1 MNMKGLIQSP
11 CSSSSSPS
19 AFLRPPCLTSAS
31 RDSKF
36 PLLLPQAIC
45 TSQRIYQCSGVHM
58 EACHN
63 SYLSKHCMVARFS
76 SGWSETQS
84 LFPKQ
89 SLKKSLLPPG
99 VLVTSKSQDVSN
111 APIVGDDK
119 IGVLLLNLGG
129 PETLEDVQPFLFN
142 LFADPA
148 CLAIWNVFF
157 SSEFFFLFLLFL
169 VYTCS
174 RGIFFKC
181 RIKDFDTT
189 SHVES
194 SGNNYVIV
202 LMVAPQLGCGIFT
215 AVDIIRLPRLFCFLQ
230 KPLAQFISVLRA
242 PKSKEGYASI
252 GGGSPLRRITDAQAE
267 ELRNFLW
274 EKNVPADVY
283 VGMRYWH
290 PFTEEAIEQIKRD
303 GITKLVVLPL
313 YPQFSIS
320 TSGSSLRLLE
330 SIFREDEYLVNM
342 QHTVIP
348 SWYQRKGYIK
358 AMADLI
364 EKELINFD
372 CPEQVMIF
380 FSAHGVPLAYVEEAG
395 DPYKAEMEECVDLI
409 MEELEKRKITNAC
422 TLAYQSRVGP
432 VEWLKPYTDETIIEL
447 GQKGVNSLLAVPIS
461 FVSEH
466 IETLEEIDVEYK
478 ELALKSGIK
487 TWGRVPALGC
497 EPTFI
502 SDLADAV
509 IESLPYV
516 GAMAVS
522 NLEARQ
528 SLVPLGS
535 VEELLAAYDSQRR
548 ELPPPV
554 TVSEWGWTRSAET
567 WNGRAAMLAVLVLL
581 ALEVT
586 TGEGFLHQWRVL
598 SSLL

>member
-1 MNMKGLIQSP
+1 MAESIAMLPWSISSNKPLDHHSRLLP
-11 CSSSSSPS
+11 RANCSSQNKVERCYGASCTE
-19 AFLRPPCLTSAS
+19 AGFTRNCTAS
-31 RDSKF
+31 R
-36 PLLLPQAIC
+36 
-45 TSQRIYQCSGVHM
+45 
-58 EACHN
+58 
-63 SYLSKHCMVARFS
+63 LSS
-76 SGWSETQS
+76 TQS
-84 LFPKQ
+84 SLLF
-89 SLKKSLLPPG
+89 SKKSRQKCLPPLK
-99 VLVTSKSQDVSN
+99 VLVDSDIQAVPASPLIGN
-111 APIVGDDK
+111 DK

-129 PETLEDVQPFLFN
+129 PETLDDVQPFLFN
-142 LFADPA
+142 LFADP
-148 CLAIWNVFF
+148 
-157 SSEFFFLFLLFL
+157 
-169 VYTCS
+169 
-174 RGIFFKC
+174 
-181 RIKDFDTT
+181 
-189 SHVES
+189 
-194 SGNNYVIV
+194 
-202 LMVAPQLGCGIFT
+202 
-215 AVDIIRLPRLFCFLQ
+215 DIIRLPRLFRFLQ
-230 KPLAQFISVLRA
+230 KPLAQFIS
-242 PKSKEGYASI
+242 
-252 GGGSPLRRITDAQAE
+252 AE
-267 ELRNFLW
+267 ELKKALW
-274 EKNVPADVY
+274 SKNVPAKVY

-348 SWYQRKGYIK
+348 SWYQRDGYIK
-358 AMADLI
+358 AMANLI
-364 EKELINFD
+364 EKELNNFD
-372 CPEQVMIF
+372 SPQKCVIF

-409 MEELEKRKITNAC
+409 MEELEKRNINNPY

-432 VEWLKPYTDETIIEL
+432 VEWLKPYTDDTIIDL
-447 GQKGVNSLLAVPIS
+447 GKKGVKNLLAVPIS

-478 ELALKSGIK
+478 ELALKSGIEN
-487 TWGRVPALGC
+487 WGRVPALGC

-554 TVSEWGWTRSAET
+554 TVWEWGWTKSAET

-581 ALEVT
+581 VLEVT
-586 TGEGFLHQWRVL
+586 TGEGFLHQWGILPFFR
-598 SSLL
+598 